1 MILYNSLGQTK
12 QEFIP
17 FTEGKVNMYTCGP
30 TVYHYAHIGNLRTYI
45 MEDVLEKYLRFAGY
59 DVNRVMNITDVG
71 HLSSDADTGED
82 KMLKGAKREH
92 KTVMEIAKFYT
103 DAFFSDCEKLNIK
116 RPDVVEPATNCID
129 DFIEMIT
136 ILLEKG
142 YAYVAGGNVYFDTSK
157 LDAYYV
163 FGNMN
168 EEDLAV
174 GVRDSVEEDENK
186 RNKTD
191 FVLWFTKS
199 KFEDQELKWESPWG
213 LGYPGWHIE
222 CSCISKRHNGEY
234 LDIHCGGI
242 DNAFPHHTNEIA
254 QSEAYLGHKWC
265 KYWFHVLHLND
276 ARGKMSKSKG
286 DFLTVSLLES
296 KGYDPIAYRFFCLQS
311 HYRKP
316 LTFSYESLDNCVKA
330 YDKLIKRISSL
341 SKVGDVDLEKAG
353 ELIGKFKEDMDNDLN
368 TSLGVTVVYDV
379 LKADTNDA
387 TKRYVLGELDKV
399 LSLNLL
405 VEKEETAK
413 ESDPQSAEIEAL
425 IAKRTEARKNK
436 DWATADAIR
445 DQLAAM
451 KVVVVDTKDGISW
464 HYAD

>member
-1 MILYNSLGQTK
+1 M
-12 QEFIP
+12 
-17 FTEGKVNMYTCGP
+17 
-30 TVYHYAHIGNLRTYI
+30 
-45 MEDVLEKYLRFAGY
+45 
-59 DVNRVMNITDVG
+59 
-71 HLSSDADTGED
+71 
-82 KMLKGAKREH
+82 
-92 KTVMEIAKFYT
+92 
-103 DAFFSDCEKLNIK
+103 
-116 RPDVVEPATNCID
+116 
-129 DFIEMIT
+129 
-136 ILLEKG
+136 
-142 YAYVAGGNVYFDTSK
+142 
-157 LDAYYV
+157 
-163 FGNMN
+163 
-168 EEDLAV
+168 
-174 GVRDSVEEDENK
+174 
-186 RNKTD
+186 
-191 FVLWFTKS
+191 VLWFTKS

-265 KYWFHVLHLND
+265 NYWFHVLHLND

-296 KGYDPIAYRFFCLQS
+296 KGYDPVAYRFFCLQS

-341 SKVGDVDLEKAG
+341 GTDGEVDAAKAA
-353 ELIGKFKEDMDNDLN
+353 ELIDKFKAAMDNDLN

-405 VEKEETAK
+405 SAKEETKK
-413 ESDPQSAEIEAL
+413 ESNPQDAEIEAL
-425 IAKRTEARKNK
+425 IAQRTEARKNK

-445 DQLAAM
+445 DKLAEM

-464 HYAD
+464 HYAE

>member
-12 QEFIP
+12 QEFVP
-17 FTEGKVNMYTCGP
+17 FSDKIVNMYTCGP

-45 MEDVLEKYLRFAGY
+45 MEDVLEKYLRFSGY
-59 DVNRVMNITDVG
+59 NVNRVMNITDVG

-82 KMLKGAKREH
+82 KMLSGAKREH
-92 KTVMEIAKFYT
+92 KTVLEIAKFYT
-103 DAFFSDCEKLNIK
+103 DAFFEDCEKLNIK

-129 DFIEMIT
+129 EFIDMVSV
-136 ILLEKG
+136 LLEKN
-142 YAYVAGGNVYFDTSK
+142 YAYIAGGNVYFDTSR
-157 LDAYYV
+157 LDSYYV

-168 EEDLAV
+168 EDDLAV
-174 GVRDSVEEDENK
+174 GVRDSVEEDTNK

-199 KFEDQELKWESPWG
+199 KFDDQELKWESPWG

-222 CSCISKRHNGEY
+222 CSCISKKHNGEY

-296 KGYDPIAYRFFCLQS
+296 KGYDPVVYRMFCLQS

-316 LTFSYESLDNCVKA
+316 LTFSYESLDNTAKA

-341 SKVGDVDLEKAG
+341 GRDGEVDSAAADK
-353 ELIGKFKEDMDNDLN
+353 LIASFKEAMDNDLN
-368 TSLGVTVVYDV
+368 TSLGLTSVYDV

-405 VEKEETAK
+405 AEKEAENSADDSLT
-413 ESDPQSAEIEAL
+413 AEIEEL
-425 IAKRTEARKNK
+425 IAKRTEARAAK
-436 DWATADAIR
+436 DWATADAMR
-445 DQLAAM
+445 DKLTAM
-451 KVVVVDTKDGISW
+451 NVVVVDTKDGISW
-464 HYAD
+464 HFA

>member
-12 QEFIP
+12 QEFVP

-103 DAFFSDCEKLNIK
+103 DAFFADCEKLNIK

-136 ILLEKG
+136 VLLEKG
-142 YAYVAGGNVYFDTSK
+142 YAYISGGNVYFDTSK
-157 LDAYYV
+157 LSTYYV

-265 KYWFHVLHLND
+265 NYWFHVLHLND

-296 KGYDPIAYRFFCLQS
+296 KGYDPVAYRFFCLQS

-341 SKVGDVDLEKAG
+341 GTDGEVDAAKAA
-353 ELIGKFKEDMDNDLN
+353 ELIDKFKAAMDNDLN

-405 VEKEETAK
+405 DAKKEAKK
-413 ESDPQSAEIEAL
+413 ESSPQDAEIEAL
-425 IAKRTEARKNK
+425 IAQRTEARKNK

-445 DQLAAM
+445 DKLAEM

-464 HYAD
+464 HYAE